1 MNDERNN
8 RADIDKYGIL
18 SWVYGCIIAAVLLA
32 IMFFMA
38 APIS

>member
-8 RADIDKYGIL
+8 RADIDKYGKL
-18 SWVYGCIIAAVLLA
+18 SWVYGCIIAAILLA